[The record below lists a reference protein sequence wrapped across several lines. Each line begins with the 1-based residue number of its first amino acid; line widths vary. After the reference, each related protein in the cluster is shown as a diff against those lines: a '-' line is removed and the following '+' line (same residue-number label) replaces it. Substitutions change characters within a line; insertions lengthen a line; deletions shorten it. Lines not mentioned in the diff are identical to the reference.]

1 MVTKQRWVSAIERRS
16 SYPAW
21 QKRRQS
27 RARTQLIR
35 KSAAMKPRR
44 AEQLEYI
51 LGNVAVGVAILD
63 PPSLRILYVNS
74 YLHSLLDESWSSQ
87 DLRQYSVE
95 EVIPAKLGAIVIPLL
110 KHVAESGESIHHS
123 EIPYEGFLESRG
135 RTYWRVAVEYRSKGD
150 NQDTEHSL
158 PTLLVTIEDVT
169 ATVRSRLH
177 LNAIHY
183 IASAIAGPSSL
194 HLVLERILQALYEM
208 VGSKRCAVFLMDQS
222 LPSTEIYPWGQEEI
236 SHLLLDLP
244 HNATM
249 AAQHGV
255 HKQSQ
260 DWHPPVNE
268 HTLLGLAVKERHTI
282 IITDT
287 STTPEI
293 EFPFLDKRGLPCR
306 PGSVLCV
313 PIFEPRLETVSTIT
327 LNEQTESVPVNT
339 NTVLGT
345 IEVYHR
351 RARGFPA
358 EEVELLERFA
368 QQASL
373 AIQNARLFRSIDR
386 LARAASRQARQKEN
400 IMQAIPDSV
409 VMYDP
414 RWRIADMNHAART
427 LFGWSDDII
436 GLPTL
441 EAFERSSAT
450 FQPDFVQALDPIA
463 TLEQRALQGQ
473 TDEFKILGSNGQ
485 AYTMSCTYT
494 PIRDDLGD
502 IFAFLTI
509 YHDVTEEVA
518 ARERIEAEVIE
529 RTAEIKQRNAALLQ
543 AKAAQDL
550 TNARMALLLRHL
562 PSGVILVS
570 ARDAA
575 ITLINRQAVQILQS
589 LGAALEPLDDPDE
602 AGRRAIGMNCEQ
614 LLRPLP
620 ARTTSGTLISYE
632 ARPLYQALILGKTCE
647 AELQMARTDGQAI
660 YLLVNTAPLRAHDS
674 TVTSA
679 ILVFQDITRIKAL
692 ERAREDFFTTM
703 AHELKTP
710 LANIRAHLSALLARD
725 LQWSSEEQYDFLQ
738 TADEQVERLVGMI
751 NHFLDASR
759 VEAGALRLA
768 LEPIFIPELFEDLQD
783 RLAALITSSNRSLQ
797 IKLPSPLPAVVGD
810 YELIMS
816 VLTNLLS
823 NAFRHTPEGDAV
835 QLSAEPLHSEHKPQQ
850 TTAVRLSVTDRGPG
864 ISPEQQAT
872 LFTRFSTFAAM
883 HRPSVHRPGQPIPEW
898 PRKMSKTTRWSS
910 TTGLGLY
917 ISQGILEAHGSKLTL
932 ISSPGQ
938 GTIFAFTLPVFKGRS
953 EQNHQAD
960 KRQSAFLEERK

>member
-1 MVTKQRWVSAIERRS
+1 ME
-16 SYPAW
+16 PG
-21 QKRRQS
+21 
-27 RARTQLIR
+27 
-35 KSAAMKPRR
+35 R

-63 PPSLRILYVNS
+63 PTSLRILYANS
-74 YLHSLLDESWSSQ
+74 YLRSLLDKSWSSQ
-87 DLRQYSVE
+87 DLRQYSAE
-95 EVIPAKLGAIVIPLL
+95 EVIAPKCRAIIIPLL
-110 KHVAESGESIHHS
+110 RQVAACRVPIRHS
-123 EIPYEGFLESRG
+123 EVPYEGFLESRG
-135 RTYWRVAVEYRSKGD
+135 RTYWRVAVEYTSKGD
-150 NQDTEHSL
+150 NQDGKHSF
-158 PTLLVTIEDVT
+158 PTLLITIEDVT
-169 ATVRSRLH
+169 TTVRSRLH

-183 IASAIAGPSSL
+183 ISSAIAGPSSL
-194 HLVLERILQALYEM
+194 HLVLERILQALHEM
-208 VGSKRCAVFLMDQS
+208 VGSKRCAIFLMDQS
-222 LPSTEIYPWGQEEI
+222 PPSAEIYPWRQEET

-249 AAQHGV
+249 AAQHGI
-255 HKQSQ
+255 HQQSQ
-260 DWHPPVNE
+260 DWHPQVNE
-268 HTLLGLAVKERHTI
+268 HTLLGRAMSECHTI

-293 EFPFLDKRGLPCR
+293 ELPLLNKHDLPCR

-313 PIFEPRLETVSTIT
+313 PIFEPRLETASTPT
-327 LNEQTESVPVNT
+327 LNEQSGSVPVNT

-351 RARGFPA
+351 RARGFPT

-368 QQASL
+368 QQAGL
-373 AIQNARLFRSIDR
+373 AIQNARLFRSIDH
-386 LARAASRQARQKEN
+386 LARVASHQARQKKN

-409 VMYDP
+409 VIYDP
-414 RWRIADMNHAART
+414 SWHIIDMNHAART
-427 LFGWSDDII
+427 LFGWSDDVI

-441 EAFERSSAT
+441 EALKRSSAT
-450 FQPDFVQALDPIA
+450 FQPDFAQTPNLIA
-463 TLEQRALQGQ
+463 TLELRALQGQ
-473 TDEFKILGSNGQ
+473 TDEFKIIGANSQ
-485 AYTMSCTYT
+485 VYTMSCTYT

-518 ARERIEAEVIE
+518 ARVRIEAEVIE

-550 TNARMALLLRHL
+550 TNARMALLLKYL
-562 PSGVILVS
+562 PSGVILVN
-570 ARDAA
+570 ARIAS

-602 AGRRAIGMNCEQ
+602 AGQRAIDLNCEQ

-620 ARTTSGTLISYE
+620 ARTTNGTLFPYE
-632 ARPLYQALILGKTCE
+632 EQPLHQTLMLGKTSE
-647 AELQMARTDGQAI
+647 AELQMVRTDGQAI
-660 YLLVNTAPLRAHDS
+660 SLLVNTTPLRTHDG

-679 ILVFQDITRIKAL
+679 ILVFQDITRIKTL

-768 LEPIFIPELFEDLQD
+768 LEPIFIPELIEDLQD
-783 RLAALITSSNRSLQ
+783 RLAALITSSDRRLQ
-797 IKLPSPLPAVVGD
+797 INLPSPLPAVVGD
-810 YELIMS
+810 YELIIS

-823 NAFRHTPEGDAV
+823 NAFRYAPVGDAV
-835 QLSAEPLHSEHKPQQ
+835 QLSATPLSSEHYPQQ
-850 TTAVRLSVTDRGPG
+850 MTAVKLSVADRGSG
-864 ISPEQQAT
+864 ISLEQQAT

-883 HRPSVHRPGQPIPEW
+883 HRPSIHRPGQPVPEW
-898 PRKMSKTTRWSS
+898 PRRMSTLRWSP

-932 ISSPGQ
+932 MSNPGQ
-938 GTIFAFTLPVFKGRS
+938 GTIFTFTLPVFKGKT
-953 EQNHQAD
+953 EQNHQAQAD
-960 KRQSAFLEERK
+960 KSLTFFLKGE